1 MTKLRLLRF
10 RLWHQMLTYIA
21 PGAHTARL
29 PDCHTRTRTH
39 LMRVQVSPFHAAAK
53 RIVRCQ
59 REGESERCLCLC
71 VCVYHML
78 HCLLVILASRKQSC
92 SAAFARRAQAEAQ
105 AEGKQ
110 MSLCRARRLS
120 LVNAARLAWHW
131 VVWQTLGR
139 SEVTSANARFLSR
152 SLHPSPCCRLSAVSL
167 SHSRSTLSL
176 VVGLTQRK
184 LRLPRKVGNTLCAPL
199 CA

>member
-1 MTKLRLLRF
+1 MTRLRLLRF

-21 PGAHTARL
+21 PGAHTHRL

-39 LMRVQVSPFHAAAK
+39 LMRVQVSPFHVAA
-53 RIVRCQ
+53 RRSVRCQ

-92 SAAFARRAQAEAQ
+92 SATFARRAQAEAQ

-120 LVNAARLAWHW
+120 TRLVSLGTGSSGKRW
-131 VVWQTLGR
+131 GR